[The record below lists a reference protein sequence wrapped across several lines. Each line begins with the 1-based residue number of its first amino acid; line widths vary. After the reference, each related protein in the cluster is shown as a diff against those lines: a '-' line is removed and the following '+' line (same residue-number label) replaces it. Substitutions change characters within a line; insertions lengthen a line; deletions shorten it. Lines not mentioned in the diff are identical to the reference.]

1 MREFLFRGKTI
12 TDNKWV
18 YGYYASDK
26 NGHYILVS
34 HDNGIKQHTVYENSV
49 GQWTGKCDKN
59 GIKMFEGDV
68 VDIDSLGCYKIDYDS
83 TLAVFLFIY
92 IDNSTKQYLADFSTT
107 KTKVIDNIFDMKYR
121 EQTTVTDDIENKVK
135 KIKQI
140 ENALNIKFTAEQ
152 IKFLLF
158 GVSRK
163 DMEHW
168 GRGTGKTLCSFVKS
182 IIEIPKGAYIC
193 HSSST
198 NSFLCY
204 YNDEVYQQTPK
215 TIYFNFCYY
224 DIDVSYYET
233 YSSTRRNINA
243 CIHEWIK
250 KLQKHGIIEYYYS

>member
-1 MREFLFRGKTI
+1 MREILFRGKTI
-12 TDNKWV
+12 KDNKWV
-18 YGYYASDK
+18 YGYYMR
-26 NGHYILVS
+26 
-34 HDNGIKQHTVYENSV
+34 ENSQYFIISEETMCATEV
-49 GQWTGKCDKN
+49 YKNSIGQWTGRYDKN
-59 GIKMFEGDV
+59 GVKIFEGDIV
-68 VDIDSLGCYKIDYDS
+68 AKPNSIVLLTVKYNEQNSKYMLYKPKS
-83 TLAVFLFIY
+83 TAYCVPTMIPNNNE
-92 IDNSTKQYLADFSTT
+92 ITIAGNQ
-107 KTKVIDNIFDMKYR
+107 FDKIQR
-121 EQTTVTDDIENKVK
+121 EKNTISNDIEDKVK

-152 IKFLLF
+152 MKFLLF

-168 GRGTGKTLCSFVKS
+168 DRGTGKTLCSFVKS

-233 YSSTRRNINA
+233 YSSARRNINA